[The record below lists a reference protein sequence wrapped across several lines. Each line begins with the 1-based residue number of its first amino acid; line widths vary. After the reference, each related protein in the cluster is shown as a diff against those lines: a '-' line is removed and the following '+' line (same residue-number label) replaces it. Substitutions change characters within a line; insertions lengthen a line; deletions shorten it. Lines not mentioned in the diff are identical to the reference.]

1 VASEKGIHLEMKDCA
16 LSDLPVVDIGPL
28 RGWFNL
34 RLKELWGFRELLYF
48 LIWRDIKVRYKQTI
62 LGAAWVVIQPLVTMV
77 IFSIVFGRLA
87 NLPSDGIPYPIFS
100 YTALLPWQLF
110 SRALSDGSSSLVNN
124 RQFVTKIY
132 FPRLFLPTASVLS
145 GLVDFFIALVILFGM
160 MWYFN
165 IPFTPRIL
173 LLPILVLFTIL
184 TSLAVA
190 LWLSSFNVRY
200 RDVKYTLPFLV
211 QAWLY
216 ATPVVYS
223 STLVPENWRIVY
235 GINPMAGVVEGFRW
249 ALLGKE
255 AEIAPMISV
264 SVLIVLLLFFG
275 GLIYFQRME
284 SSFSD
289 VI

>member
-1 VASEKGIHLEMKDCA
+1 MPLMNDNDFHCTDI
-16 LSDLPVVDIGPL
+16 VDIEPPH
-28 RGWFNL
+28 GWFNL
-34 RLKELWGFRELLYF
+34 RIKELKKYRELLFF
-48 LIWRDIKVRYKQTI
+48 LIWRDIKVRYKQTV
-62 LGAAWVVIQPLVTMV
+62 LGVAWVVIQPIVTMV

-87 NLPSDGIPYPIFS
+87 NLSSDGFPYPIFS
-100 YTALLPWQLF
+100 YAALLPWQLF
-110 SRALSDGSSSLVNN
+110 SRALTDASGSLVNN
-124 RQFVTKIY
+124 EHFVTKIY

-160 MWYFN
+160 MVFYK
-165 IPFTPRIL
+165 IPFTEKMWFLPL
-173 LLPILVLFTIL
+173 LILFTIL

-190 LWLSSFNVRY
+190 LWLSAINVRY

-211 QAWLY
+211 QAWMY

-223 STLVPENWRIVY
+223 STIIPEKWQIIY
-235 GINPMAGVVEGFRW
+235 GLNPMAGVVEGFRW

-255 AEIAPMISV
+255 TGIGGLIGASAVMV
-264 SVLIVLLLFFG
+264 IVLFVG